1 MYNLRVIDKV
11 GMPHVM
17 LFITEKLAEFD
28 TKSVEWIKL
37 LPLKKNTLLHGECK
51 FPYKG
56 ATKNSKLDS
65 GYRIR
70 ASVNV
75 MMCPPFSFA
84 HWGRE
89 YFDTANIAWKSVE
102 KKFYFEDLEECAV
115 HTLAHECFHFLSDS
129 GQVKEK
135 NYEANANW
143 WGDLWLTEFKNN
155 R

>member
-1 MYNLRVIDKV
+1 MSTDSRIKARKHAPKAVVQSPKA
-11 GMPHVM
+11 
-17 LFITEKLAEFD
+17 F
-28 TKSVEWIKL
+28 KSTSSETWNFSHLEVPAFL
-37 LPLKKNTLLHGECK
+37 
-51 FPYKG
+51 
-56 ATKNSKLDS
+56 
-65 GYRIR
+65 
-70 ASVNV
+70 
-75 MMCPPFSFA
+75 MCPPFSFA

-89 YFDTANIAWKSVE
+89 YFDTANISWKSVE
-102 KKFYFEDLEECAV
+102 KEFYFEDLEECAV